1 VISAGLPI
9 GVGKTALGAAMVR
22 AHESRRADRLFND
35 PYAEAFLMAAPGAFD
50 AQQRAAEAGAGDLAS
65 WGAVLW
71 SHAVIRTRFFDDYLV
86 DATARGIRQ
95 VVLLAA
101 GLDTR
106 AYRLRWPHG
115 VRVYELD
122 LPEVMGFKGKVL
134 TERRAASRCE
144 RTVVPIDLRK
154 DWTVPLF
161 KAGLSS
167 SEPTA
172 WLAEGLLIYL
182 SARESADLLTRVGEL
197 SASRSRV
204 GFEVE
209 NLGTDLMRT
218 QARQTPTMQQHT
230 KLWKGGLPDASEW
243 LAENGWKPQL
253 HDRATVALSY
263 GRPQAGPSNGGFVV
277 AARA

>member
-1 VISAGLPI
+1 MTGRN
-9 GVGKTALGAAMVR
+9 GAALVSVR
-22 AHESRRADRLFND
+22 RSGNGTELRGCEERLRA
-35 PYAEAFLMAAPGAFD
+35 P
-50 AQQRAAEAGAGDLAS
+50 LA
-65 WGAVLW
+65 VR
-71 SHAVIRTRFFDDYLV
+71 HHTVIRTRFFDDHLL

-95 VVLLAA
+95 VILLAA

-122 LPEVMGFKGKVL
+122 LPEVMGFKGEVL

-154 DWTVPLF
+154 DWTVPLS
-161 KAGLSS
+161 KAGLSN

-182 SARESADLLTRVGEL
+182 TARESADLLTRVGEL
-197 SASRSRV
+197 SASRSQV
-204 GFEVE
+204 AFEVE
-209 NLGTDLMRT
+209 NLGTDLMRA
-218 QARQTPTMQQHT
+218 QARQTPAMQKYT
-230 KLWKGGLPDASEW
+230 KRWKGGLPDAPGW
-243 LAENGWKPQL
+243 LAENGWEPQL

-263 GRPQAGPSNGGFVV
+263 GRPQTGPSIGGFVV

>member
-1 VISAGLPI
+1 MSSGGLPI

-22 AHESRRADRLFND
+22 AHESRRADSLFND

-50 AQQRAAEAGAGDLAS
+50 VEQRAAKAGAGDMAS
-65 WGAVLW
+65 WGATLW
-71 SHAVIRTRFFDDYLV
+71 SHAVIRTRFFDDYLL

-115 VRVYELD
+115 VHVYELD

-134 TERRAASRCE
+134 TERAAASRCE

-154 DWTVPLF
+154 DWTVALS

-197 SASRSRV
+197 SASRSQV
-204 GFEVE
+204 AFEVE
-209 NLGTDLMRT
+209 NLGTDLMWT
-218 QARQTPTMQQHT
+218 QARQTPAMQQYT
-230 KLWKGGLPDASEW
+230 KLWKGGLPDAPGW
-243 LAENGWKPQL
+243 LAANGWEPQL
-253 HDRATVALSY
+253 HDRATVALRY
-263 GRPQAGPSNGGFVV
+263 GRPQAGPSIGGFVV